1 MGISK
6 GIDIYGYVSNP
17 PYATTAETR
26 GNDDLTFSQNDY
38 TLIGKMRHGHREID
52 SGNIDWDEHTGR
64 VTLQA
69 KVDGSKVLSRYV
81 EIAPSTGSLGNTDM
95 GNMLD
100 TNSVIAPGRYAL
112 SYGFYDAGRNQSH
125 QAYLYLTED
134 YSHWMGNLA
143 TTRPAVL
150 AASFGKFVL
159 PGAHDAG
166 MFTGLGSAGEAR
178 DLIHRLIAHY
188 GDREKAAAAIV
199 ATLGLGLASLTTL
212 GPVLIAALAAAL
224 VLLETTDTPLRALVN
239 LGYTQKEPIS
249 TQLALGT
256 RYFDFRPGYNA
267 SFYRKDNLLRHQ
279 HAFIPGCRFDDF
291 LRRVV
296 EFLGSHPQEIVVVN
310 IKYDG
315 FLEDGMKPADS
326 EITRYLGAALAG
338 KGIALGDKTDLQTSY
353 QELLDSHKRLIV
365 LEGNSDCRDSY
376 SDRGYATD
384 NPDSIIDCLNQALSQ
399 PEKTWTILQ
408 LQGTYTATEEGI
420 AKAVATFSDA
430 ASPLLSTKARFD
442 HATYPWVA
450 DRRHVADRCGDR
462 LLVLLN
468 DFVDNALTSHCLAIT
483 KQRHGE

>member
-17 PYATTAETR
+17 SYTITAETR
-26 GNDDLTFSQNDY
+26 GNDDLTFSQADDP
-38 TLIGKMRHGHREID
+38 LIGSMQHGHREID
-52 SGNIDWDEHTGR
+52 SGNIDWDERTGR
-64 VTLQA
+64 FTLQA
-69 KVDGSKVLSRYV
+69 KVNGSKALTRYA
-81 EIAPSTGSLGNTDM
+81 EIAPSTGNLGDTDM

-100 TNSVIAPGRYAL
+100 TNSVIAPGRYAV
-112 SYGFYDAGRNQSH
+112 SYGFYDAGHNQSH

-134 YSHWMGNLA
+134 HSHWMGNLA
-143 TTRPAVL
+143 AAKPAVL
-150 AASFGKFVL
+150 EAPFGKFVL

-166 MFTGLGSAGEAR
+166 MFTGLGNAGEAR
-178 DLIHRLIAHY
+178 DLIHRLIVHY
-188 GDREKAAAAIV
+188 GDSEKAAAAIIT
-199 ATLGLGLASLTTL
+199 ALGLGAASFPVLGPTLTT
-212 GPVLIAALAAAL
+212 ALVAAL

-267 SFYRKDNLLRHQ
+267 SFYRKDDLLRHQ

-296 EFLGSHPQEIVVVN
+296 EFLGSHSQEIVVVN

-315 FLEDGMKPADS
+315 FLENGMKPAGS
-326 EITRYLGAALAG
+326 EITRYLGTALAG
-338 KGIALGDKTDLQTSY
+338 KGIALGDRTDLQTSY
-353 QELLDSHKRLIV
+353 QELLDSRKRLIV
-365 LEGNSDCRDSY
+365 LEGNDHCRDSY
-376 SDRGYATD
+376 SDSGYATND
-384 NPDSIIDCLNQALSQ
+384 PASVIACLDQTLAQ
-399 PEKTWTILQ
+399 PEQDWTVLQ
-408 LQGTYTATEEGI
+408 LQATYTATTEGI
-420 AKAVATFSDA
+420 AKAIATFSDA

-450 DRRHVADRCGDR
+450 DRRHVADRCGGR

-483 KQRHGE
+483 RQRHGE